1 MAAALK
7 TAAVAACLLSPVQ
20 AAVVAAGS
28 LTSVT
33 VESPLYDE
41 RLFADG
47 GCDPAGCEA
56 GLTRVSFVCGYML
69 YSRGAAVRTQ

>member
-1 MAAALK
+1 MSAAMK
-7 TAAVAACLLSPVQ
+7 RAAVAACLLSPVQ

-33 VESPLYDE
+33 VEAPLYDG
-41 RLFADG
+41 RLSVDG

-56 GLTRVSFVCGYML
+56 GLTRVSFVWSSGCNIET
-69 YSRGAAVRTQ
+69 AAPP